1 MIRRE
6 FTLLVLLATL
16 LGFAW
21 LAEPSFLNVRA
32 QTLLGMHIWEL
43 AILSLPMLL
52 IVISGGIDLS
62 IGSMVAFCA
71 VTMGLLHER
80 GSPVWILVLASLLAG
95 CVLGLLNGWFV
106 AKLKVH
112 PLIVTL
118 ATLAAY
124 RGLAE
129 GISGARPLSGFPE
142 SIQAISGT
150 KWLGLPVPGYFF
162 LILALAASLVLGRLV
177 FGAWVYAIGTAEK
190 PALFS
195 GIPVA
200 RVKLMLYGFS
210 GLCAGLAAIV
220 LVSRNNTAKADMA
233 MGLELDVIT
242 AVVLGGAKIEGG
254 EGTVFGLILGVLLI
268 HETRQFVS
276 WHWKQNEL
284 NFVVVGGLLIGAVLL
299 QRLLSARKRVVSAQ
313 SD

>member
-6 FTLLVLLATL
+6 FILIVLLAGL
-16 LGFAW
+16 FGFAW
-21 LAEPSFLNVRA
+21 STEPAFLTLRA

-43 AILSLPMLL
+43 AILALPMLL

-62 IGSMVAFCA
+62 VGSMVAFCA

-80 GSPVWILVLASLLAG
+80 GAPVWVLVSASLAAG
-95 CVLGLLNGWFV
+95 SVLGLLNGWFV
-106 AKLKVH
+106 AKLRVH

-142 SIQAISGT
+142 SVQAIAAT
-150 KWLGLPVPGYFF
+150 KWLGLPVPGYLF
-162 LILALAASLVLGRLV
+162 LLLAVLVAVVLGRLV

-210 GLCAGLAAIV
+210 GLCAGLAAVV

-254 EGTVFGLILGVLLI
+254 EGNVLGLILGVLLI

-284 NFVVVGGLLIGAVLL
+284 NLIVVGGLLIGAVLL
-299 QRLLSARKRVVSAQ
+299 QRLLSARNRVVSAQ
-313 SD
+313 SV